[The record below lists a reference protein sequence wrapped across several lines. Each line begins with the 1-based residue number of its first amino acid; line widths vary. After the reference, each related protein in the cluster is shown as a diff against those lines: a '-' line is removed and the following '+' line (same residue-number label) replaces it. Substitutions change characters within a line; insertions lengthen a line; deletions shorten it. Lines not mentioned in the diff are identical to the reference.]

1 MSLKTQIQTD
11 VKDTMRAKDKFRL
24 GVLRMLTAAIKQREV
39 DERIE
44 LDDDQTLAVLE
55 KMVKQRRDASKQYQ
69 DADRVDLSE
78 VEEKELKVLA
88 GFMPEPLGADK
99 IAKLITNAISTTGAT
114 NMKDM
119 GKVMGIIKP
128 QVQGR
133 VDMGQISQQIRQHL
147 S

>member
-1 MSLKTQIQTD
+1 MSLKAQIQTN

-39 DERIE
+39 DERID
-44 LDDDQTLAVLE
+44 LDDAQILAVLE

-69 DADRVDLSE
+69 DAGRVDLSE
-78 VEEKELKVLA
+78 IEEKELSILA
-88 GFMPEPLGADK
+88 DFMPEPLGADE
-99 IAKLITNAISTTGAT
+99 ITKLITDAIDTSHAVD
-114 NMKDM
+114 MKDM

-128 QVQGR
+128 QAQGR
-133 VDMGQISQQIRQHL
+133 ADMGQISQQIRQHL